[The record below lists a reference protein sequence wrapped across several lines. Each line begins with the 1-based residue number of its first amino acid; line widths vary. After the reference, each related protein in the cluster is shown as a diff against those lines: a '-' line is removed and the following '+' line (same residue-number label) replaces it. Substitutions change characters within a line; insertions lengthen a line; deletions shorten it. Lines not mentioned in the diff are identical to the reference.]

1 MSPARLPGEGP
12 AHRAHRHAPGPLFGS
27 FVGSITLPFTG
38 WGDEVTAR
46 KEGRYRLPQMVQGVP
61 GDWEPRG
68 ERPEA
73 EDAVEPQRLAL
84 LLLEQGEDGAVSGL
98 DARGRIQ
105 LWSRGAQQLTGHLVA
120 DLRGKP
126 LSALYP
132 PDARAQAGRALELA
146 AQKGRS
152 EEEGWRVK
160 RDGTRF
166 RLRQVLTALHDP
178 DGRLVGFA
186 CSLRF
191 AEPWGEEE
199 ERQLSHEQAARAR
212 AEAILEQLTDAF
224 IVVDREQ
231 RLTFVNRRAAEVL
244 RRSREQLLGQRLE
257 EVLPA
262 NDQGRLVQ
270 ATQQTL
276 DGQASGD
283 CELSLSGTWFN
294 CHLSASGEGVSIYLR
309 DVMARKQAEHVQR
322 RLTTIIEATPDLVG
336 IADAQGR
343 GLYLNRAGR
352 RMVGL
357 SEKEDAGA
365 WRLASSHPPRAAW
378 RLLTEGVSTAVREG
392 AWTGESVIRTAE
404 GREMPVSQVLVA
416 HRDPNGRLE
425 MLSTIMRDISD
436 RKRAEESQQFL
447 ADASRVLVAALE
459 YEATLQSFARL
470 IVPRLADCVLVA
482 MLEGEELHR
491 VAMAHK
497 DPAQE
502 PMLSILERL
511 PVAPDAA
518 VGVQA
523 VVRTGKPELVP
534 EVTDAFLWA
543 TTNNDAY
550 YSVLQKLGWRSTLT
564 IPLVARGRTLGAFIL
579 AYTDSGRRYGPA
591 ELVLAE
597 GLAARAALAIDNA
610 RLYRASQLATQAR
623 DEVLAIVSHDLRNPL
638 NVISLAAGRLQ
649 RTPSQEGEVWRK
661 QLGVIQRSADQAVHL
676 IQDLL
681 DATKMEAGRFTVE
694 QRPEDVARLV
704 DEAVELHRP
713 LAEARSL
720 RLERQVEDALP
731 PVLADRGRVLQVFS
745 NLIGNAL
752 RFTPAGGSITLW
764 AQREPGAVRF
774 SVVDT
779 GPGIPPEHLPH
790 LFERFWQAKEGAREG
805 AGLGLPIARGLVE
818 AHGGH
823 MEVSSTLGQGSTFC
837 FTLPVGEPK

>member
-1 MSPARLPGEGP
+1 MSLARLPGEGP

-73 EDAVEPQRLAL
+73 EDEVEPQRLAL
-84 LLLEQGEDGAVSGL
+84 LLLEQGEDGAISGL

-132 PDARAQAGRALELA
+132 PDARAQAERALELA

-212 AEAILEQLTDAF
+212 AEAILEQLADAF

-392 AWTGESVIRTAE
+392 SWTGESVIRTAE

-720 RLERQVEDALP
+720 RLELQVEDALP

-752 RFTPAGGSITLW
+752 RFTRAGGSITLW
-764 AQREPGAVRF
+764 AQREQGAVRF

-790 LFERFWQAKEGAREG
+790 LFERFWQAKEGSREG

-837 FTLPVGEPK
+837 FTLPVGEPM

>member
-73 EDAVEPQRLAL
+73 EDEVEPQRLAL
-84 LLLEQGEDGAVSGL
+84 LLLEQGEDGAISGL

-132 PDARAQAGRALELA
+132 RDARAQAERALELA

-212 AEAILEQLTDAF
+212 AEAILEQLADAF

-294 CHLSASGEGVSIYLR
+294 CHLSASGEGVCIYLR

-392 AWTGESVIRTAE
+392 SWTGESVIRTAE

-720 RLERQVEDALP
+720 RLELQVEDALP

-790 LFERFWQAKEGAREG
+790 LFERFWQAKEGSREG

-837 FTLPVGEPK
+837 FTLPVGEPM

>member
-1 MSPARLPGEGP
+1 M
-12 AHRAHRHAPGPLFGS
+12 APQ
-27 FVGSITLPFTG
+27 
-38 WGDEVTAR
+38 
-46 KEGRYRLPQMVQGVP
+46 K
-61 GDWEPRG
+61 
-68 ERPEA
+68 
-73 EDAVEPQRLAL
+73 LAL

-98 DARGRIQ
+98 DARGFIQ
-105 LWSRGAQQLTGHLVA
+105 LWSRVAQQLTGHLLP
-120 DLRGKP
+120 DLRGRP
-126 LSALYP
+126 LSALYL
-132 PDARAQAGRALELA
+132 PDAREQAERALKRATQE
-146 AQKGRS
+146 GRS
-152 EEEGWRVK
+152 EEEGWRMK

-166 RLRQVLTALHDP
+166 RARQVLTALHDP

-186 CSLRF
+186 CSLRGV
-191 AEPWGEEE
+191 EPRSEEE
-199 ERQLSHEQAARAR
+199 ERQLSLEQAARAR
-212 AEAILEQLTDAF
+212 AEGILEQLADAF

-231 RLTFVNRRAAEVL
+231 RLTFVNRRAVEVL
-244 RRSREQLLGQRLE
+244 RQPREQLLGRRLE
-257 EVLPA
+257 KVLPA
-262 NDQGRLVQ
+262 TEQSELVN
-270 ATQQTL
+270 ATQLTL
-276 DGQASGD
+276 DGQTSAD
-283 CELSLSGTWFN
+283 CELSLAGTWFN
-294 CHLSASGEGVSIYLR
+294 CHLSSTGEGVSIYLR
-309 DVMARKQAEHVQR
+309 DVMERKKAEQVQR
-322 RLTTIIEATPDLVG
+322 RLTSIMEATPDLVG

-392 AWTGESVIRTAE
+392 AWTGESLIRTPD
-404 GREMPVSQVLVA
+404 GREMPVSQVLLA

-436 RKRAEESQQFL
+436 RKRAEDSQQFL

-470 IVPRLADCVLVA
+470 IVPRLADCCLVA

-502 PMLSILERL
+502 PMLAILERL

-550 YSVLQKLGWRSTLT
+550 YAVLQKLGWRSTLT

-649 RTPSQEGEVWRK
+649 RTPSQEGAVWRK
-661 QLGVIQRSADQAVHL
+661 QLEVIQRSADRAVHL
-676 IQDLL
+676 IQDLM
-681 DATKMEAGRFTVE
+681 DATKMEAGRFTVV
-694 QRPEDVARLV
+694 QHPEEAVRLM

-720 RLERQVEDALP
+720 QLERQVEEGLP
-731 PVLADRGRVLQVFS
+731 PVMADRGRVLQVFS

-752 RFTPAGGSITLW
+752 RFTPAGGSITLG
-764 AQREPGAVRF
+764 ARREEGLVRF

-790 LFERFWQAKEGAREG
+790 LFERFWQAKEGSREG

-818 AHGGH
+818 AHGGRI
-823 MEVSSTLGQGSTFC
+823 EVASTPGQGSTFS
-837 FTLPVGEPK
+837 FTLPMAELV

>member
-1 MSPARLPGEGP
+1 
-12 AHRAHRHAPGPLFGS
+12 
-27 FVGSITLPFTG
+27 
-38 WGDEVTAR
+38 
-46 KEGRYRLPQMVQGVP
+46 
-61 GDWEPRG
+61 
-68 ERPEA
+68 
-73 EDAVEPQRLAL
+73 L

-132 PDARAQAGRALELA
+132 PDARAQAERALELA

-212 AEAILEQLTDAF
+212 AEAILEQLADAF

-436 RKRAEESQQFL
+436 RKRAEEAQQFL
-447 ADASRVLVAALE
+447 SESGRVMVAALE
-459 YEATLQSFARL
+459 YEATLQSLARL
-470 IVPRLADCVLVA
+470 VVPRLADYCVVG
-482 MLEGEELHR
+482 MLEGEEMRR
-491 VAMAHK
+491 VAMVHR
-497 DPAQE
+497 DPAREALLRQ
-502 PMLSILERL
+502 LGR
-511 PVAPDAA
+511 VQRRKYTV
-518 VGVQA
+518 VGVQS
-523 VVRTGKPELVP
+523 VMRTGEPELVA
-534 EVTDAFLWA
+534 EVSEAWLRAASEDDAHFA
-543 TTNNDAY
+543 TLRQLAP
-550 YSVLQKLGWRSTLT
+550 RS
-564 IPLVARGRTLGAFIL
+564 IMIVPLVARGRTLGAITF
-579 AYTDSGRRYGPA
+579 ACGAESGRRYGPA
-591 ELVLAE
+591 DLTLAE
-597 GLAARAALAIDNA
+597 GLAGRAALTIDNA
-610 RLYRASQLATQAR
+610 RLYKQSQQATRAR
-623 DEVLAIVSHDLRNPL
+623 DEVLAVVSHDLRNPL
-638 NVISLAAGRLQ
+638 NVISLGATYLLKHLPQDEGAA
-649 RTPSQEGEVWRK
+649 SWRK
-661 QLGVIQRSADQAVHL
+661 HGELIRRSADRAVRL

-681 DATKMEAGRFTVE
+681 DVAKVESGRLSLEREAVTVGG
-694 QRPEDVARLV
+694 LL
-704 DEAVELHRP
+704 DEAIELHRP
-713 LAEARSL
+713 LAEAHGL
-720 RLERQVEDALP
+720 RLEREEEPGLP
-731 PVLADRGRVLQVFS
+731 AVWADRVRVLQVFS

-752 RFTPAGGSITLW
+752 RFTPEGGRVTVR
-764 AQREPGAVRF
+764 ARREGARVRF
-774 SVVDT
+774 DVSDT
-779 GPGIPPEHLPH
+779 GKGIAPEHLPH
-790 LFERFWQAKEGAREG
+790 LFDRYWQVKRTREG
-805 AGLGLPIARGLVE
+805 AGLGLPIAKGLVE
-818 AHGGH
+818 AHGGTIQV
-823 MEVSSTLGQGSTFC
+823 ESLPGRGSTFS
-837 FTLPVGEPK
+837 FTLPVPEAPAGP

>member
-1 MSPARLPGEGP
+1 
-12 AHRAHRHAPGPLFGS
+12 
-27 FVGSITLPFTG
+27 
-38 WGDEVTAR
+38 
-46 KEGRYRLPQMVQGVP
+46 
-61 GDWEPRG
+61 
-68 ERPEA
+68 
-73 EDAVEPQRLAL
+73 L
-84 LLLEQGEDGAVSGL
+84 LLLEQGEDGAISGL

-132 PDARAQAGRALELA
+132 PDARAQAERALELA

-212 AEAILEQLTDAF
+212 AEAILEQLADAF

-720 RLERQVEDALP
+720 RLELQVEDALP

-790 LFERFWQAKEGAREG
+790 LFERFWQAKEGSREG

-837 FTLPVGEPK
+837 FTLPIGEPM

>member
-73 EDAVEPQRLAL
+73 EDEVEPQRLAL
-84 LLLEQGEDGAVSGL
+84 LLLEQGEDGAISGL

-132 PDARAQAGRALELA
+132 PDARAQAERALELA

-212 AEAILEQLTDAF
+212 AEAILEQLADAF

-720 RLERQVEDALP
+720 RLELQVEDALP

-790 LFERFWQAKEGAREG
+790 LFERFWQAKEGSREG

-837 FTLPVGEPK
+837 FTLPIGEPM

>member
-1 MSPARLPGEGP
+1 
-12 AHRAHRHAPGPLFGS
+12 
-27 FVGSITLPFTG
+27 
-38 WGDEVTAR
+38 
-46 KEGRYRLPQMVQGVP
+46 MVQGVP
-61 GDWEPRG
+61 GEWEPRG

-73 EDAVEPQRLAL
+73 EDEVEPQRLAL

-105 LWSRGAQQLTGHLVA
+105 LWSRGAQQLTGHMVA

-132 PDARAQAGRALELA
+132 PDARAQAERALELA

-178 DGRLVGFA
+178 DGRLMGFA

-212 AEAILEQLTDAF
+212 AEAILEQLADAF
-224 IVVDREQ
+224 IVVDHEQ

-309 DVMARKQAEHVQR
+309 DVMDRKQAEQVQR

-365 WRLASSHPPRAAW
+365 WRLAASHPPRAAW

-392 AWTGESVIRTAE
+392 AWTGESVIRNPE
-404 GREMPVSQVLVA
+404 GREMPVSQVLLA

-470 IVPRLADCVLVA
+470 IVPRLADCCLVA
-482 MLEGEELHR
+482 MLDGEELHR

-502 PMLSILERL
+502 PMLAILERL

-649 RTPSQEGEVWRK
+649 RNPTQEPEVWRK
-661 QLGVIQRSADQAVHL
+661 QLEAIQRSADRAVHL

-681 DATKMEAGRFTVE
+681 DATKMEAGRFTVV
-694 QRPEDVARLV
+694 QQPEDVERLV

-713 LAEARSL
+713 LADARSL
-720 RLERQVEDALP
+720 RLERQVMEGLP
-731 PVLADRGRVLQVFS
+731 HVMADRGRVLQVFS

-764 AQREPGAVRF
+764 AQREQGAVRF

-790 LFERFWQAKEGAREG
+790 LFERFWQAKEGSREG

-823 MEVSSTLGQGSTFC
+823 IEVSSTPGQGSTFS
-837 FTLPVGEPK
+837 FTLPVAEPM

>member
-73 EDAVEPQRLAL
+73 EDEVEPQRLAL
-84 LLLEQGEDGAVSGL
+84 LLLEQGEDGAISGL

-132 PDARAQAGRALELA
+132 PDARAQAERALELA

-212 AEAILEQLTDAF
+212 AEAILEQLADAF

-343 GLYLNRAGR
+343 GLYLNHAGR

-720 RLERQVEDALP
+720 RLELQVEDALP

-790 LFERFWQAKEGAREG
+790 LFERFWQAKEGSREG

-837 FTLPVGEPK
+837 FTLPIGEPM